1 MGECKQSNNHGDAD
15 DDDNGVP
22 NNDDDGGV
30 SPADVSQYEP
40 PPPTAPL
47 LQHSWDI
54 FTIWQSNDNKLLKTQ
69 RHEHRHDENGG
80 GG

>member
-15 DDDNGVP
+15 DDDNEAP
-22 NNDDDGGV
+22 DNDDDGGV

-40 PPPTAPL
+40 PTAPL

-54 FTIWQSNDNKLLKTQ
+54 FAIWQSNDNKLLKTQ
-69 RHEHRHDENGG
+69 RHEHRRDETGG